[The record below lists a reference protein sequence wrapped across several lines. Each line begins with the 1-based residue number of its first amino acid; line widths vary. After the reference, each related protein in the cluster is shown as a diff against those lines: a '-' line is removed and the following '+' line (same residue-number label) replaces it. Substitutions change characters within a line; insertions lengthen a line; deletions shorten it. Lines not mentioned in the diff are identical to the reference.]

1 MSTGRKGIQ
10 CVALAIFV
18 STVASTARA
27 AEQRTAELR
36 HLVQAAEHLEKAGRH
51 ELASQVYT
59 MIAAEARARQQ
70 RLADRSQGPGGQGGG
85 QMLLPGGPSCPAAH
99 CVSKDQVTIEV
110 KLIEFS
116 WDKLQQAGMNL
127 VSLRNLF
134 ESSGT
139 STVVDEDGEISE
151 FLELLCQEGLARV
164 LTKPKLIT
172 LSGQPAAF
180 EIGHDPA
187 TLPPNAHSRTRLE
200 CTPRVT
206 DQGKLSLDLD
216 FGLQIAAHG
225 LAGQRAGGETD
236 RDDGFLGVKTQ
247 VEVESGNTLILG
259 GFSQTTASAAKSD
272 SKSMLLLLTA
282 RAERISSQSHSP

>member
-1 MSTGRKGIQ
+1 MCPVRERIQ

-18 STVASTARA
+18 STAAASATAV
-27 AEQRTAELR
+27 EQRTAELR

-51 ELASQVYT
+51 ELASQVYA
-59 MIAAEARARQQ
+59 MVAAEARARQQ
-70 RLADRSQGPGGQGGG
+70 RLADRSQGLGEQGGG
-85 QMLLPGGPSCPAAH
+85 EMLLPGGTYCPAARH
-99 CVSKDQVTIEV
+99 VSKDQVTIEV

-116 WDKLQQAGMNL
+116 WDKLQQSGMNL

-180 EIGHDPA
+180 EIGQDPA
-187 TLPPNAHSRTRLE
+187 TLPPDAHSRTRLE

-206 DQGKLSLDLD
+206 DQGKLSLDLE

-225 LAGQRAGGETD
+225 HSGQSAGGQAR
-236 RDDGFLGVKTQ
+236 RDDDSLGVKTQ
-247 VEVESGNTLILG
+247 VEMESGNTLILG
-259 GFSQTTASAAKSD
+259 GFSQTTAAAAKSET
-272 SKSMLLLLTA
+272 KSMLLLLTA
-282 RAERISSQSHSP
+282 RAERISAQSHSP